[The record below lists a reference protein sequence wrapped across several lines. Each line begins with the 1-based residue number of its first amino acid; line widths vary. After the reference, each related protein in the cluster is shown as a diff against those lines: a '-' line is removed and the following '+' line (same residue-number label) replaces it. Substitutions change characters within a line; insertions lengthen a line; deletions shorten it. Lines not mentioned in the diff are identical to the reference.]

1 MQSEQWA
8 ICGVRTM
15 MHVIPTADST
25 FEMLVE
31 VGTGAAGSEVTQV
44 QIPFSCRSDTA
55 VAYYFPPLP
64 FLPEPYL
71 IAAGTR
77 VAVRFADASAS
88 AQTYSGTR
96 LIVDRITPDGPRD
109 FGIQLNQAVN
119 RASTY

>member
-1 MQSEQWA
+1 
-8 ICGVRTM
+8 
-15 MHVIPTADST
+15 
-25 FEMLVE
+25 
-31 VGTGAAGSEVTQV
+31 
-44 QIPFSCRSDTA
+44 
-55 VAYYFPPLP
+55 LP